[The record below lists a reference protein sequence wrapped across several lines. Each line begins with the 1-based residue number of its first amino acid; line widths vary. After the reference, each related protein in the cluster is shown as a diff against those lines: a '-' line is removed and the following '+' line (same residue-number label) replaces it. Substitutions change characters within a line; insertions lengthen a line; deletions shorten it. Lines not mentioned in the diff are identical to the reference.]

1 MEKNNFNQPVIC
13 VPLYNNQI
21 KLEINYIF
29 KTTKCCYEKKIF
41 ELYNKNNEWELKLND
56 KTKYYFVVTNINQFK
71 TILDNLG
78 IKNKNYTIDMIDLSK
93 NKKINF
99 YKSNDLEDALMWCVN
114 NDNDMKSVR
123 CLY

>member
-1 MEKNNFNQPVIC
+1 MEKNNFNQTAIC

-29 KTTKCCYEKKIF
+29 KTKKCCYKTQVF
-41 ELYNKNNEWELKLND
+41 ELCNKNNEWELKLD
-56 KTKYYFVVTNINQFK
+56 HKTKYYFIVTNINQFN
-71 TILDNLG
+71 TILINLG
-78 IKNKNYTIDMIDLSK
+78 IKNNNYLIDMMDLSK

-99 YKSNDLEDALMWCVN
+99 YKSNDLEDALKWCLN